1 MNVNRAQQ
9 IVASTK
15 DIDVEHNG
23 ASIWIQNVNPQ
34 AETARVYPRQNP
46 ENELTVSVNELEEK

>member
-9 IVASTK
+9 IISSTK

-23 ASIWIQNVNPQ
+23 ASIWIQNVNPE
-34 AETARVYPRQNP
+34 AETARVYPRENP
-46 ENELTVSVNELEEK
+46 ENEMTVRIQELLEK